1 MTGSPGDPGGRCNGI
16 ALQVRRQ
23 DFSPQLEQDH
33 WHPRVVRYLPH
44 EHGRLDRAPGVLTVK
59 EQQHV
64 FWNIFRNMAVS
75 DKGETITRLSD
86 TTSVSSTG
94 VTYTQMG
101 NMTVGSDGST
111 FTQIGSF
118 STDGSVRMGSSATGR
133 GALFNEKQ
141 DALRKFGMDDDSE
154 W

>member
-1 MTGSPGDPGGRCNGI
+1 MS
-16 ALQVRRQ
+16 
-23 DFSPQLEQDH
+23 
-33 WHPRVVRYLPH
+33 
-44 EHGRLDRAPGVLTVK
+44 
-59 EQQHV
+59 
-64 FWNIFRNMAVS
+64 FWNIFGNMAVS

-94 VTYTQMG
+94 VTYTNMG

-111 FTQIGSF
+111 FTQMGSL

-133 GALFNEKQ
+133 GALFNTKRD
-141 DALRKFGMDDDSE
+141 DADDASSGTRSGQRFGWDDDDK

>member
-1 MTGSPGDPGGRCNGI
+1 MS
-16 ALQVRRQ
+16 
-23 DFSPQLEQDH
+23 
-33 WHPRVVRYLPH
+33 
-44 EHGRLDRAPGVLTVK
+44 
-59 EQQHV
+59 
-64 FWNIFRNMAVS
+64 FWNIFGNMAAS

-111 FTQIGSF
+111 FTQMGSF
-118 STDGSVRMGSSATGR
+118 STDGSVRIGSSATGR
-133 GALFNEKQ
+133 GALFAEKQ
-141 DALRKFGMDDDSE
+141 DALKKFGMDDYAD